1 MLSFLHPSLPRS
13 RVSNGSLM
21 GDYVWDPFT
30 RQYNSSV
37 AFLLLFLIC
46 LRSILHTAALSN
58 TVMIISSSLPHPD
71 FSVAP
76 FLPLRL
82 LFNCWVVSDSL
93 QPHELQHTRLP
104 CPSLSSRVCS
114 NSCPLSQWYL
124 LTISSSVTCFSPYL
138 QSFPGSFP
146 MSQFFTSGGLS
157 IGASAST
164 SVLLMNIQ
172 DWFPLDNK
180 ILPSSNVIFPM
191 KSFIYSFNKY
201 LMLSTR
207 WIEVLDLVNHIWVY
221 M

>member
-82 LFNCWVVSDSL
+82 LFNCWVVSNSL

-114 NSCPLSQWYL
+114 NSCPLSQWCH
-124 LTISSSVTCFSPYL
+124 LTISSSVAHFSSCP
-138 QSFPGSFP
+138 QSFPISRSFP
-146 MSQFFTSGGLS
+146 MSWLFASGGQS
-157 IGASAST
+157 IDASASP
-164 SVLLMNIQ
+164 SVFPMNIPWGLTSLISFCPRDSQ
-172 DWFPLDNK
+172 EPL
-180 ILPSSNVIFPM
+180 
-191 KSFIYSFNKY
+191 
-201 LMLSTR
+201 R
-207 WIEVLDLVNHIWVY
+207 
-221 M
+221 

>member
-82 LFNCWVVSDSL
+82 LFNCWVVADSL

-114 NSCPLSQWYL
+114 NSCPLSQWCH
-124 LTISSSVTCFSPYL
+124 LTISSSVAHFSSCS
-138 QSFPGSFP
+138 QSFPISRSFP
-146 MSQFFTSGGLS
+146 MSWLFASGGQS
-157 IGASAST
+157 IDASASP
-164 SVLLMNIQ
+164 SVFPMNIPWGLTSLISFCPRDSQ
-172 DWFPLDNK
+172 EPL
-180 ILPSSNVIFPM
+180 
-191 KSFIYSFNKY
+191 
-201 LMLSTR
+201 R
-207 WIEVLDLVNHIWVY
+207 
-221 M
+221 

>member
-114 NSCPLSQWYL
+114 NSCPLSQWCH
-124 LTISSSVTCFSPYL
+124 LTISSTVSLFSSCLNLSQHQSLFQWIGSLHQVAKVLEL
-138 QSFPGSFP
+138 Q
-146 MSQFFTSGGLS
+146 LS
-157 IGASAST
+157 ISPSSEYSGLISFRTDWFNLLTVQRTLKSLLQHHSLKA
-164 SVLLMNIQ
+164 SVLQCSAFFVVVTSL
-172 DWFPLDNK
+172 
-180 ILPSSNVIFPM
+180 
-191 KSFIYSFNKY
+191 
-201 LMLSTR
+201 
-207 WIEVLDLVNHIWVY
+207 E
-221 M
+221 